1 MDLLLIMTYAALCIT
16 IFKVFNIPLNKWTVP
31 TAVLGGV
38 VIVGTLILL
47 MNYNHPFTQLG
58 NQVYSTT
65 PIVSGVRGKV
75 IEVPVEANSP
85 LKKGDILFKIDPIP
99 FEAEVAKLEAKVKE
113 ASQGALGLESQ
124 VAEAEAE
131 AAKIKAIAERDK
143 AQREFSRYKRGFENG
158 AFTEQQLDTRR
169 QAYKASEAAVKV
181 AEASQQQAQ
190 IALNSEIGGEN
201 TAVAGLLAD
210 LRKAQFNLDQT
221 VVRAP
226 TDGYVTQLALRP
238 GVMAVPLPLAPVM
251 TFVHTEEKYY
261 IAAFRQNSLQR
272 LHPGFE
278 AEFLFRALPGKIFK
292 GRIDEIIPAIGES
305 QIQARGTL
313 IGTNA
318 LRTNGRV
325 FAKMTITDD
334 LSDYHLPMGTAVEVA
349 VYSDSFTHVS
359 IMRKVL
365 IRMKSWQ
372 NYLYLDH

>member
-124 VAEAEAE
+124 VAEAEA
-131 AAKIKAIAERDK
+131 AKIKAIAERDK
-143 AQREFSRYKRGFENG
+143 AQREFSRYKRGFESG

-349 VYSDSFTHVS
+349 VYSDNFTHVS